1 MPFPPIQT
9 ASREKA
15 CRDESINTKKGL
27 CLSHDGSLCTTISVL
42 AWFTS

>member
-15 CRDESINTKKGL
+15 CRDEFVDTKKRPL
-27 CLSHDGSLCTTISVL
+27 FES
-42 AWFTS
+42 